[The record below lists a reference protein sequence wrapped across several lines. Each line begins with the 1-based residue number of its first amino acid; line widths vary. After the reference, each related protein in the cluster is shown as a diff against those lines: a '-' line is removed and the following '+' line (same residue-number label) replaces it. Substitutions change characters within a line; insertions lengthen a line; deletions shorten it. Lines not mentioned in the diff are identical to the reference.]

1 MFTRKQRKHKLKK
14 KNKKSRKSRK
24 SRKQRGGGFF
34 EFIPSPVT
42 DLTRQVLT
50 GFKNFTNQFYGL
62 PLESSHAPF
71 RQSRQQI

>member
-14 KNKKSRKSRK
+14 KNRKSRK
-24 SRKQRGGGFF
+24 SRKQSGGGFF

>member
-14 KNKKSRKSRK
+14 KNKKSRK